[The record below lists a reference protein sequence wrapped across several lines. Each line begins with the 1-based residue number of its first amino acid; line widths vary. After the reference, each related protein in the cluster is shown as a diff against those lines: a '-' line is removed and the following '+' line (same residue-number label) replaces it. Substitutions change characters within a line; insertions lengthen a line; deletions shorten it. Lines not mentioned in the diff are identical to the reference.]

1 MVKLEFKDPSFIKKI
16 TEEAIGKGTIIMAE
30 DTKPKR
36 TRQRTRKDGTLS
48 VRRAHYDAAKLID
61 ETETIEKVDVPFFGD
76 VEVGRV
82 RVGGS
87 VTRNMGDYN
96 SVRVEVSFELPCLP
110 ELSEANRVYDIASKF
125 VDGKIKKELDCAVN
139 EREEHDAP
147 SSAPEFTGIRRQI
160 NV

>member
-1 MVKLEFKDPSFIKKI
+1 MVETATP
-16 TEEAIGKGTIIMAE
+16 
-30 DTKPKR
+30 PKR
-36 TRQRTRKDGTLS
+36 TKQRTRKDGTLS
-48 VRRAHYDAAKLID
+48 VKRAHYDAAKLID
-61 ETETIEKVDVPFFGD
+61 ETETIEKVNVPFFGD

-110 ELSEANRVYDIASKF
+110 ELSEANRVYAITSKF
-125 VDGKIKKELDCAVN
+125 VDGKIKKELDIAAN
-139 EREEHDAP
+139 EREVQNSPITGPTEADFAP
-147 SSAPEFTGIRRQI
+147 ATIRRI

>member
-1 MVKLEFKDPSFIKKI
+1 MSE
-16 TEEAIGKGTIIMAE
+16 
-30 DTKPKR
+30 TKPR
-36 TRQRTRKDGTLS
+36 ARQRTRKDGTLS
-48 VRRAHYDAAKLID
+48 VKRAHYDAAKLID

-76 VEVGRV
+76 VEVGK
-82 RVGGS
+82 VGVCGS

-125 VDGKIKKELDCAVN
+125 VDSKIKKELDCAVD
-139 EREEHDAP
+139 EREEHESPTSTPDFA
-147 SSAPEFTGIRRQI
+147 GIRRQT